1 MDQLAVAMNIY
12 KVWTNG
18 KTVRHTVTCY
28 RLHKIFF
35 SMLGG
40 KLQRWKVGMSGKER
54 EMNGVQACDVEFTT
68 YHKKLK
74 KNIYSKRLP

>member
-1 MDQLAVAMNIY
+1 
-12 KVWTNG
+12 
-18 KTVRHTVTCY
+18 
-28 RLHKIFF
+28 
-35 SMLGG
+35 
-40 KLQRWKVGMSGKER
+40 MSGKER